1 MSMAKADRRPLSD
14 QRLRPDALE
23 ADVRSRLGVMPNFFR
38 SADAA
43 PEVAQHLW
51 EFARGG
57 YLDNPLPSLFKERLF
72 VHLSRFCSVRYCIV
86 RHAGFLLGRGRPAG
100 DPAAQPH
107 TIQQVATLLRRKGR
121 LEGAEL
127 DAALARLEA
136 RTEPCLP
143 EPESGLEVDVFAA
156 ASEVFIDPLRAG
168 ASRRALRTALGPRD
182 LEFLIAYLAF
192 VRTAH
197 YWTLTHPELAPEED
211 VEALLRDHEEL
222 AQQLTDDPEAA
233 RCDISARLFA
243 ELRELRAARSEYER
257 IDRGAQVLRLALDA
271 TDQGTW
277 DYDVAADRAV
287 WDDKA
292 HMLFGV
298 DPDAELSY
306 ASIVFGMIH
315 PDDRHPVEIATR
327 AAMDPAGDGV
337 FEIEHR
343 VVHPDGRTRWLS
355 HRGRTLF
362 EGEGGERRAVRMLGT
377 VRDVTDDHLAGE
389 ALRREREAL
398 QTIFDSIPVMITLY
412 DPQVNL
418 LLLNREFERL
428 TGWSTD
434 NTGGLSI
441 MEACYPD
448 PDYRET
454 VRAFMDGFSGW
465 MDIRMRTHDGRF
477 IETSWANVRLVDDRS
492 VGIGIDVSV
501 RKEAERALAASE
513 ERLRL
518 ASEAAGFGVYDF
530 DVANMRSI
538 WSPQLRRILGREDG
552 EGEICFEEVVALI
565 HPDDRAATRER
576 MQAAMRC
583 AGHYEFEYR
592 IVRADGAVRWVLDRG
607 ETFAGDGP
615 GEREA
620 RRGAGTLID
629 ITDRKLA
636 EERLRESEGRFRE
649 MADNLPLIVWMH
661 DAEGN
666 LEFVNQTYCDYFG
679 LSREDMHTDRWR
691 VLVHPDDAPGYVSE
705 FLACVRE
712 QRPFHAECRIRRAD
726 GMWRWTEAWGR
737 LRLDHDGAFLGHIG
751 TSADITERKEAEA
764 RLRESEQRFRGIY
777 ENAGTGIAI
786 ADLQGRFQACNPA
799 YAAMLGYSEDELR
812 NTVSFEL
819 IHPDDRE
826 DNLARIKRLL
836 AGEVPSFEIL
846 NRYVAKDGAAIWV
859 HKHVSLLRGA
869 SGRFTHIIGLV
880 TDMTERKRAEEHR
893 QLLVNELNH
902 RVKNTLAVVQAIAQQ
917 TFRAAEAPG
926 DLVTAFQN
934 RLAALAAA
942 HNLLSRLNWQQA
954 SLEELARETT
964 AASFAE
970 AARIRMAGPYVVLPP
985 KKAVTLAMALH
996 ELCTNAMK
1004 YRALSV
1010 PAGRVE
1016 LTWEATQGERPAIRL
1031 RWHESGGPPVVA
1043 PEHEGFGSR
1052 IIEQALAHEFEGRV
1066 DMDFRP
1072 EGLVVIL
1079 EGVLPPP
1086 SGESG

>member
-1 MSMAKADRRPLSD
+1 TVSD
-14 QRLRPDALE
+14 HSLRPDALE
-23 ADVRSRLGVMPNFFR
+23 ADVKGRLGVMPNFFR
-38 SADAA
+38 SAAAA
-43 PEVAQHLW
+43 PEIAQHLW
-51 EFARGG
+51 AFAGAG
-57 YLDNPLPSLFKERLF
+57 YLDNPLPSLLKERLF

-86 RHAGFLLGRGRPAG
+86 RHSGFLLGRGRPAG
-100 DPAAQPH
+100 DPTAQPH
-107 TIQQVATLLRRKGR
+107 TIGQVAALLRRKGR

-136 RTEPCLP
+136 LGEPCLP
-143 EPESGLEVDVFAA
+143 EPESGLEADVFAA
-156 ASEVFIDPLRAG
+156 ASEVFIDPLRAE
-168 ASRRALRTALGPRD
+168 ASRRALHAALGPRD
-182 LEFLIAYLAF
+182 LEFLLAYLAF

-211 VEALLRDHEEL
+211 VETLLRDHEEL
-222 AQQLTDDPEAA
+222 AQLLMDDPEAA

-243 ELRELRAARSEYER
+243 ELKELRAARSEYER

-277 DYDVAADRAV
+277 DYDVAADRGL

-292 HMLFGV
+292 YALFGAA
-298 DPDAELSY
+298 PDADLSY
-306 ASIVFGMIH
+306 VSIVFGMIH
-315 PDDRHPVEIATR
+315 PEDRDPVDAATR
-327 AAMDPAGDGV
+327 AALDPAGDGV
-337 FEIEHR
+337 FSIEHR

-362 EGEGGERRAVRMLGT
+362 EGEGRERRAVRMLGT
-377 VRDVTDDHLAGE
+377 VRDVTDDHHAAE
-389 ALRREREAL
+389 ALVREREAL
-398 QTIFDSIPVMITLY
+398 QAIFDSIPVMITLY

-434 NTGGLSI
+434 NTEGLTI

-454 VRAFMDGFSGW
+454 VRAFMDAVSGW

-477 IETSWANVRLVDDRS
+477 IETSWANVRLADDRR

-513 ERLRL
+513 QRLRL

-530 DVANMRSI
+530 DVETMRSV
-538 WSPQLRRILGREDG
+538 WSPQLRRILGREGDNG
-552 EGEICFEEVVALI
+552 TVPFEDVLRLI
-565 HPDDRAATRER
+565 HPDDRAEIAARMHAAVREP
-576 MQAAMRC
+576 
-583 AGHYEFEYR
+583 GHYEFEFR
-592 IVRADGAVRWVLDRG
+592 VIRGDGAVRWVLDRG
-607 ETFAGDGP
+607 ETFAGDDAGQT
-615 GEREA
+615 RA

-629 ITDRKLA
+629 ITDRKLV
-636 EERLRESEGRFRE
+636 EQQLRQSEGRFRE

-661 DAEGN
+661 DADGK

-679 LSREDMHTDRWR
+679 LAREDMHTDRWR
-691 VLVHPDDAPGYVSE
+691 VLVHPDDAPGYVTE
-705 FLACVRE
+705 FLACVRDR
-712 QRPFHAECRIRRAD
+712 RPFHAECRVRRAD

-737 LRLDHDGAFLGHIG
+737 LRLDHTGAFLGHLG

-786 ADLQGRFQACNPA
+786 AGLDGRFQSCNPA

-812 NTVSFEL
+812 TMVSFEL

-826 DNLARIKRLL
+826 ENLVEIRRLL

-846 NRYVAKDGAAIWV
+846 NRYVGKDGAAIWV
-859 HKHVSLLRGA
+859 HKHVSMLRDA
-869 SGRFTHIIGLV
+869 SGRFTHLIALV

-917 TFRAAEAPG
+917 TFRTAEAPDG
-926 DLVTAFQN
+926 LVASFQN

-964 AASFAE
+964 AASFVE
-970 AARIRMAGPYVVLPP
+970 AARIRMAGPAVVLPP

-1004 YRALSV
+1004 YGALSV

-1016 LTWEATQGERPAIRL
+1016 LSWEAVNGERPAIRL
-1031 RWHESGGPPVVA
+1031 LWHESGGPPVVA
-1043 PEHEGFGSR
+1043 PEHKGFGSR

-1066 DMDFRP
+1066 DMDFRR

-1079 EGVLPPP
+1079 EGALAPP
-1086 SGESG
+1086 SGQGG